1 MKTSKIFITALATA
15 AVLTALPA
23 SAQSTRLRCLDVKN
37 ISDTSSRDGGETLTF
52 KLRDGRTVVNRL
64 MQKCDALRFGGFA
77 WRTAPGGEICEI
89 SQTLRVLVT
98 GEICRLGKFDTPI
111 KSASR

>member
-77 WRTAPGGEICEI
+77 C
-89 SQTLRVLVT
+89 QTLRVLVT